1 MGKGLVLA
9 CACCELWSQDS
20 KCRIFSPCNFYI
32 CGWNSV
38 MLPRLKKFAYM
49 QDKTIFY
56 LGWGLIPAGIWNA
69 WDHFSCTHPP
79 LPPPSPPGYCR
90 AFYTMP
96 GLGMNFLFFKW
107 AACGTFSCLVSPGGG
122 ALANFSLPGGQAF
135 ANPRAIPKLL
145 ICSWFPI
152 QT

>member
-1 MGKGLVLA
+1 MH
-9 CACCELWSQDS
+9 E
-20 KCRIFSPCNFYI
+20 I
-32 CGWNSV
+32 
-38 MLPRLKKFAYM
+38 
-49 QDKTIFY
+49 
-56 LGWGLIPAGIWNA
+56 IPAAPILP
-69 WDHFSCTHPP
+69 F
-79 LPPPSPPGYCR
+79 PPPSPPGYCR

-96 GLGMNFLFFKW
+96 GLGMNFLFFRW